1 MTRFKSEDVER
12 EAMRMVAVMMASSVR
27 TAPKARGIDDI
38 KTMIVDGS
46 DLELLASAMEGKAKE
61 RPLYLSSAFTR
72 DAQNVRDSGCVLLIG
87 VMGNPKRAE
96 QPLDCGACG
105 YKSCKDLLNA
115 GRRQGKDFNGPNCIL
130 QAMDLGIALGSAVVD
145 LEFSPTGKYFIS
157 GSRDGRVSVF
167 TRAGEIIKTFRAYGD
182 DEVHVAF
189 SRNGKKI
196 IAGYRD
202 KKAQA

>member
-130 QAMDLGIALGSAVVD
+130 QAMDLGIALGSAVTLASELNVD
-145 LEFSPTGKYFIS
+145 NCMMYTMGAAAKKLGLLDSDVVIGIPLSVSGKNIYFD
-157 GSRDGRVSVF
+157 R
-167 TRAGEIIKTFRAYGD
+167 K
-182 DEVHVAF
+182 
-189 SRNGKKI
+189 
-196 IAGYRD
+196 
-202 KKAQA
+202 